1 MNSRLEILRRAL
13 KNIKDEDIE
22 VFLHYNPDVAVQ
34 IVNDLLEE
42 PSIQSKPGPGSE
54 QHLHHQFWSH
64 DRNLGGH
71 GASGTDPSKKPS
83 SHIGNVIDKETRSLA
98 LRIKKCP
105 HYKSYKEYSLK
116 MLGGGRTMANG
127 SGF

>member
-54 QHLHHQFWSH
+54 KH
-64 DRNLGGH
+64 
-71 GASGTDPSKKPS
+71 
-83 SHIGNVIDKETRSLA
+83 
-98 LRIKKCP
+98 
-105 HYKSYKEYSLK
+105 
-116 MLGGGRTMANG
+116 
-127 SGF
+127 